1 MNYEKLVDNIIKDLI
16 EEKDRVSDEIA
27 EITTFVDLQRKD
39 NSLTKWEIDYISK
52 KRNELS
58 TYYEL
63 IDDLEYL
70 KERKKLKEM
79 GELVWKH

>member
-27 EITTFVDLQRKD
+27 EITTFIDLQRKD

-79 GELVWKH
+79 GELI

>member
-1 MNYEKLVDNIIKDLI
+1 MNYEKLVNNIIKDLI

-79 GELVWKH
+79 GELV

>member
-16 EEKDRVSDEIA
+16 EEKDKVSDEIA
-27 EITTFVDLQRKD
+27 EITTFVDLQRND

-79 GELVWKH
+79 GELV

>member
-79 GELVWKH
+79 GELV